1 MTAALQEPGTDQAT
15 EQAGQPDAPS
25 QTAPDHP
32 APPQADP
39 AAQADNAPRAY
50 IPATPTRYT
59 QRSDGWTPDRQ
70 RGFLERIAE
79 GATVDE
85 ASASVGLSPGAAYTL
100 RRRAA
105 GAAFAL
111 GWDAAKLVA
120 RPIVAETLF
129 LRAIGGQTER
139 VTRPDG
145 EVIERHRYDNRL
157 AMSLLNRLDR
167 HADATETTN
176 AATRMVAAEFDA
188 FLDIIGRDAGP
199 ARAGLFLGERL
210 EADVMGLG
218 AGAGA
223 GLEAREAAMAPI
235 LALARADRWLRSA
248 AGVAS
253 GIDIADLDPA
263 ARADWTAE
271 QWSRAE
277 AAGLLRL
284 APEPVPEPSREPAS
298 ALNGKPAAETPPYS
312 APAPA
317 SAPASA
323 LPVLHSELEDGRS
336 ADCPVWYDHVA
347 EGWRTCF
354 PPPTEYFGAEDG
366 VFGDDDYSRECS
378 DEEAIIL
385 DAPHDLET
393 AERVV
398 SEGADRDAW
407 FVVYAVD
414 NGLIDEAII
423 EGAGATDA
431 IRVARLAVTFDPL
444 RVVPPTPP
452 PTPPPTSPPTPPPVP
467 GSAAK
472 PAQPTQPADGS
483 SPQSPDTAPKSSTG
497 RSPAVRLLFDRDP
510 HEHLQ
515 QDQIRHFR

>member
-1 MTAALQEPGTDQAT
+1 MTAPLAPLA
-15 EQAGQPDAPS
+15 ASDAPS
-25 QTAPDHP
+25 HATLSPPQTAAQPEN
-32 APPQADP
+32 APPESTPLNGYA
-39 AAQADNAPRAY
+39 
-50 IPATPTRYT
+50 PATPARYT

-85 ASASVGLSPGAAYTL
+85 ASASVGLSSGAAYAL

-129 LRAIGGQTER
+129 LRAIAGQTER

-167 HADATETTN
+167 HADAAETAN

-188 FLDIIGRDAGP
+188 FLDIIARDAGP

-210 EADVMGLG
+210 DADAIQ

-223 GLEAREAAMAPI
+223 GPATGSAPSAAEAAMAPI

-253 GIDIADLDPA
+253 GIDVTDLDPA
-263 ARADWTAE
+263 ARADWTAA

-277 AAGLLRL
+277 AAGLLQL
-284 APEPVPEPSREPAS
+284 
-298 ALNGKPAAETPPYS
+298 

-317 SAPASA
+317 PEPAPDPALDPDLRPAAESAPASA
-323 LPVLHSELEDGRS
+323 LPVLHFDQDGR
-336 ADCPVWYDHVA
+336 DGVHPVWFDSISQ
-347 EGWRTCF
+347 GWRTCF
-354 PPPTEYFGAEDG
+354 PPPDPYFNTEDG
-366 VFGDDDYSRECS
+366 LFGEDTYSRECS

-385 DAPHDLET
+385 DAPRDREI
-393 AERVV
+393 AERTIT
-398 SEGADRDAW
+398 EGVDRDTW
-407 FVVYAVD
+407 FVAYAIEG
-414 NGLIDEAII
+414 GLVDEAGA
-423 EGAGATDA
+423 EAAGATDA
-431 IRVARLAVTFDPL
+431 DRITTLAASFDPL
-444 RVVPPTPP
+444 GCDEPVARAPGARAGLDPVQSQRPDVP
-452 PTPPPTSPPTPPPVP
+452 SPPV
-467 GSAAK
+467 AA
-472 PAQPTQPADGS
+472 P
-483 SPQSPDTAPKSSTG
+483 APKSPIG
-497 RSPAVRLLFDRDP
+497 RSPAVRLLYDRDP

-515 QDQIRHFR
+515 QDQVRNLR

>member
-1 MTAALQEPGTDQAT
+1 MTAALQEYGTDPGIDLGTDQAA
-15 EQAGQPDAPS
+15 EPDACS
-25 QTAPDHP
+25 QTAP
-32 APPQADP
+32 APPQTNP
-39 AAQADNAPRAY
+39 AARAY
-50 IPATPTRYT
+50 IPVTPTRYT

-129 LRAIGGQTER
+129 LRAIAGQTER

-167 HADATETTN
+167 HADATETAN

-188 FLDIIGRDAGP
+188 FLDIIARDAGP

-210 EADVMGLG
+210 DADAIQ
-218 AGAGA
+218 AGAGPGTGSVPSA
-223 GLEAREAAMAPI
+223 AEAAMAPI

-253 GIDIADLDPA
+253 GIDVTDLDAA
-263 ARADWTAE
+263 ARADWTAA

-277 AAGLLRL
+277 AAGLLQL
-284 APEPVPEPSREPAS
+284 APDPAPEPAPDPVLDPD
-298 ALNGKPAAETPPYS
+298 LKPAVEN
-312 APAPA
+312 
-317 SAPASA
+317 APASA
-323 LPVLHSELEDGRS
+323 LPVLHFDQDGR
-336 ADCPVWYDHVA
+336 DGDHPVWFDSISQ
-347 EGWRTCF
+347 GWRTCF
-354 PPPTEYFGAEDG
+354 PPPDPYFNTEDG
-366 VFGDDDYSRECS
+366 LFGEDTYSRECS

-385 DAPHDLET
+385 DAPRDREI
-393 AERVV
+393 AERTIT
-398 SEGADRDAW
+398 EGVDRDTW
-407 FVVYAVD
+407 FVAYAID
-414 NGLIDEAII
+414 GGLVDEAGA
-423 EGAGATDA
+423 EAAGATDA
-431 IRVARLAVTFDPL
+431 DRIATLAASFDPL
-444 RVVPPTPP
+444 GCDEPVAPAPGVRAGLDPGQPQRPDVP
-452 PTPPPTSPPTPPPVP
+452 SPPVATP
-467 GSAAK
+467 
-472 PAQPTQPADGS
+472 
-483 SPQSPDTAPKSSTG
+483 APKSSTG
-497 RSPAVRLLFDRDP
+497 RSPAVRLLYDRDP

-515 QDQIRHFR
+515 QDQVRHLR

>member
-1 MTAALQEPGTDQAT
+1 MTAALQEPGTDQGP
-15 EQAGQPDAPS
+15 EQAGQPEAPS

-39 AAQADNAPRAY
+39 APQTDHAPRAY
-50 IPATPTRYT
+50 TPATPTRYT

-129 LRAIGGQTER
+129 LRAIAGQTER

-167 HADATETTN
+167 HADATETAN

-188 FLDIIGRDAGP
+188 FLDIIARDAGP

-210 EADVMGLG
+210 DADAIQ
-218 AGAGA
+218 AGAGPGTGSTPSA
-223 GLEAREAAMAPI
+223 VEAAMAPI

-253 GIDIADLDPA
+253 GIDVSDLDPA

-277 AAGLLRL
+277 AAGLLRP
-284 APEPVPEPSREPAS
+284 APEPELEAP
-298 ALNGKPAAETPPYS
+298 PAAAPPDAATPSAET
-312 APAPA
+312 
-317 SAPASA
+317 APASA
-323 LPVLHSELEDGRS
+323 LPILHSALQDGRI
-336 ADCPVWYDHVA
+336 ADCPVWYDHAA

-354 PPPTEYFGAEDG
+354 PPPTEYFGTEEG
-366 VFGDDDYSRECS
+366 VFGNDDYSRECS

-385 DAPHDLET
+385 EAPRDREL

-398 SEGADRDAW
+398 SEGADRDTW
-407 FVVYAVD
+407 FVGYAVD
-414 NGLIDEAII
+414 SGLIDEAVAQ
-423 EGAGATDA
+423 GAGATDA
-431 IRVARLAVTFDPL
+431 DRVARLAVTFDPL
-444 RVVPPTPP
+444 RVP
-452 PTPPPTSPPTPPPVP
+452 SPMP
-467 GSAAK
+467 AAQSG

-483 SPQSPDTAPKSSTG
+483 SPQSPDAAPKSPIG
-497 RSPAVRLLFDRDP
+497 RSPAVRLLYDRDP

-515 QDQIRHFR
+515 QDQVRHLW

>member
-1 MTAALQEPGTDQAT
+1 MTVALQYHGIDRAT
-15 EQAGQPDAPS
+15 ERAGDPETQS
-25 QTAPDHP
+25 QTALDHP
-32 APPQADP
+32 APPHADP
-39 AAQADNAPRAY
+39 ATQTDNAPRAY
-50 IPATPTRYT
+50 VPATPARYT

-129 LRAIGGQTER
+129 LRAIAGQTER

-167 HADATETTN
+167 HADAAETAN

-188 FLDIIGRDAGP
+188 FLDIIARDAGP

-210 EADVMGLG
+210 DADAIQ
-218 AGAGA
+218 AGAGTGPA
-223 GLEAREAAMAPI
+223 TGSAPSAAEAAMAPI

-248 AGVAS
+248 AGVAA

-263 ARADWTAE
+263 ARAGWTAE

-277 AAGLLRL
+277 AAGLLCL
-284 APEPVPEPSREPAS
+284 APEPEPEAPPTA
-298 ALNGKPAAETPPYS
+298 APPAAPSNAATPSAETS
-312 APAPA
+312 
-317 SAPASA
+317 PASA
-323 LPVLHSELEDGRS
+323 LPILHSELQDGRI

-347 EGWRTCF
+347 EGWRTSF
-354 PPPTEYFGAEDG
+354 PPPTEYFGTEDG

-385 DAPHDLET
+385 EAPRDREI

-398 SEGADRDAW
+398 SEGVDRDMW
-407 FVVYAVD
+407 FVGYAID
-414 NGLIDEAII
+414 CGLIDEAKVQ
-423 EGAGATDA
+423 GAGATDA
-431 IRVARLAVTFDPL
+431 DRVARLAVTFDPL
-444 RVVPPTPP
+444 RVAPPIPAAQSRPVQPQRPDVP
-452 PTPPPTSPPTPPPVP
+452 SPPD
-467 GSAAK
+467 AA
-472 PAQPTQPADGS
+472 P
-483 SPQSPDTAPKSSTG
+483 APKSPIG
-497 RSPAVRLLFDRDP
+497 RSPAVRLLYDRDP

-515 QDQIRHFR
+515 QDQVRNLR

>member
-1 MTAALQEPGTDQAT
+1 MTAALQEPGLDQAT
-15 EQAGQPDAPS
+15 EQADESDAPS

-39 AAQADNAPRAY
+39 AAQAHPAPQTDHAPRAY
-50 IPATPTRYT
+50 VPATPTRYT

-85 ASASVGLSPGAAYTL
+85 ASASVCLSPGAAYTL

-129 LRAIGGQTER
+129 LRAIAGQTER

-167 HADATETTN
+167 HADATETAN

-188 FLDIIGRDAGP
+188 FLDIIARDAGP

-210 EADVMGLG
+210 DADAIQ

-223 GLEAREAAMAPI
+223 GPATGSAPSAAEAAMAPI

-253 GIDIADLDPA
+253 GIDVSDLDPA
-263 ARADWTAE
+263 ARAGWTAA

-277 AAGLLRL
+277 AAGLLQL
-284 APEPVPEPSREPAS
+284 APNPVPEPEPDPV
-298 ALNGKPAAETPPYS
+298 LDPDLKPAVEN
-312 APAPA
+312 
-317 SAPASA
+317 APASA
-323 LPVLHSELEDGRS
+323 LPVLHFDQDGR
-336 ADCPVWYDHVA
+336 DGVHPVWFDSISQ
-347 EGWRTCF
+347 GWRTCF
-354 PPPTEYFGAEDG
+354 PPPDPYFNTEDG
-366 VFGDDDYSRECS
+366 LFGEDMYSRECS
-378 DEEAIIL
+378 DDEAIIL
-385 DAPHDLET
+385 DAPRDREI
-393 AERVV
+393 AERTIT
-398 SEGADRDAW
+398 EGVDRDTW
-407 FVVYAVD
+407 FVAYAID
-414 NGLIDEAII
+414 GGLVDEAGA
-423 EGAGATDA
+423 EAAGATYADRIA
-431 IRVARLAVTFDPL
+431 ALAASFDPL
-444 RVVPPTPP
+444 GCDEPVAPRPGAREGLDPGQPQRPDVP
-452 PTPPPTSPPTPPPVP
+452 SPPV
-467 GSAAK
+467 AA
-472 PAQPTQPADGS
+472 P
-483 SPQSPDTAPKSSTG
+483 APKSSTG
-497 RSPAVRLLFDRDP
+497 RSPAVRLLYDRDP

-515 QDQIRHFR
+515 QDQVRHLR

>member
-15 EQAGQPDAPS
+15 EQAGEPEAPS

-39 AAQADNAPRAY
+39 APQTDPAAPTDNAACAY

-129 LRAIGGQTER
+129 LRAIAGQTER

-167 HADATETTN
+167 HADAAETAN

-188 FLDIIGRDAGP
+188 FLDIIARDAGP

-210 EADVMGLG
+210 DADAIQPG
-218 AGAGA
+218 AGAGPGMGSA
-223 GLEAREAAMAPI
+223 PSAAEAAMAPI

-248 AGVAS
+248 AGVVS
-253 GIDIADLDPA
+253 GIDVTDLDPA
-263 ARADWTAE
+263 ARGDWTAA

-277 AAGLLRL
+277 AAGLLQL
-284 APEPVPEPSREPAS
+284 APDPAPEPAPDPD
-298 ALNGKPAAETPPYS
+298 LKPAAE
-312 APAPA
+312 

-323 LPVLHSELEDGRS
+323 LPVLHFDQDGR
-336 ADCPVWYDHVA
+336 DGVHPVWFDSISQ
-347 EGWRTCF
+347 GWRTCF
-354 PPPTEYFGAEDG
+354 PPPDPYFNTEDG
-366 VFGDDDYSRECS
+366 LFGEDTYTRECS

-385 DAPHDLET
+385 DAPRDREI
-393 AERVV
+393 AERTIT
-398 SEGADRDAW
+398 EGVDRDTW
-407 FVVYAVD
+407 FVAYAID
-414 NGLIDEAII
+414 GGLVDEAGA
-423 EGAGATDA
+423 EAAGATDA
-431 IRVARLAVTFDPL
+431 DRITTLAASFDPL
-444 RVVPPTPP
+444 GCDEPVAPAPGARAGFDPGQPQRPDVP
-452 PTPPPTSPPTPPPVP
+452 SPPV
-467 GSAAK
+467 AA
-472 PAQPTQPADGS
+472 P
-483 SPQSPDTAPKSSTG
+483 APKSSTG
-497 RSPAVRLLFDRDP
+497 RSPAVRLLYDRDP

-515 QDQIRHFR
+515 QDQVRHLR

>member
-1 MTAALQEPGTDQAT
+1 MTAPLAPLA
-15 EQAGQPDAPS
+15 ASDAPPHA
-25 QTAPDHP
+25 TP
-32 APPQADP
+32 APPQT
-39 AAQADNAPRAY
+39 AAHPENAPQEAAPPHDY
-50 IPATPTRYT
+50 APATPARYT

-85 ASASVGLSPGAAYTL
+85 ASTSVGLSPGAAYSL
-100 RRRAA
+100 RRRAV

-129 LRAIGGQTER
+129 LRAIAGQTER

-145 EVIERHRYDNRL
+145 AVIERHRYDNRL

-167 HADATETTN
+167 HADTAETAN

-188 FLDIIGRDAGP
+188 FLDIIARDAGP

-210 EADVMGLG
+210 ETDATGLG
-218 AGAGA
+218 AGPGTGA
-223 GLEAREAAMAPI
+223 GPGGAEAAMAPI

-284 APEPVPEPSREPAS
+284 APAPAPEYAPRSAPEPAS
-298 ALNGKPAAETPPYS
+298 APGFDPDTET
-312 APAPA
+312 
-317 SAPASA
+317 APASA
-323 LPVLHSELEDGRS
+323 LSILHSDLQDGRDP
-336 ADCPVWYDHVA
+336 DCPVWYDHIA
-347 EGWRTCF
+347 EGWRTRF
-354 PPPTEYFGAEDG
+354 PPPPEYFGTEDG

-378 DEEAIIL
+378 DDEAIIL
-385 DAPHDLET
+385 EAPREREI

-398 SEGADRDAW
+398 SEGADRDLW
-407 FVVYAVD
+407 FVGYAID
-414 NGLIDEAII
+414 CGLIDEASVAA
-423 EGAGATDA
+423 AGMTDA
-431 IRVARLAVTFDPL
+431 DRVARLAGTFDPL
-444 RVVPPTPP
+444 QVPPPIAEP
-452 PTPPPTSPPTPPPVP
+452 EP
-467 GSAAK
+467 G
-472 PAQPTQPADGS
+472 PGQPTLQADGS
-483 SPQSPDTAPKSSTG
+483 SPRPPDAAPNSPIG
-497 RSPAVRLLFDRDP
+497 RSPAVTLLDDRNF

-515 QDQIRHFR
+515 QDQVRHLR

>member
-1 MTAALQEPGTDQAT
+1 MTAALQQHGIDQAT

-50 IPATPTRYT
+50 VPATPTRYT

-129 LRAIGGQTER
+129 VRAIAGQTER

-167 HADATETTN
+167 HADATETAN

-188 FLDIIGRDAGP
+188 FLDIIARDAGP

-210 EADVMGLG
+210 PSDAIGDGP
-218 AGAGA
+218 A
-223 GLEAREAAMAPI
+223 EAAMAPI
-235 LALARADRWLRSA
+235 LALARADRWLRTG
-248 AGVAS
+248 AGLAS
-253 GIDIADLDPA
+253 EIDTADLDPA
-263 ARADWTAE
+263 ARATWTAE
-271 QWSRAE
+271 QWARAE

-284 APEPVPEPSREPAS
+284 APEPAPEPQPEPEPAPP
-298 ALNGKPAAETPPYS
+298 AQPPAKP
-312 APAPA
+312 
-317 SAPASA
+317 APASA
-323 LPVLHSELEDGRS
+323 LPILHSDPHEGRVG
-336 ADCPVWYDHVA
+336 DFPVWYDHVV
-347 EGWRTCF
+347 GRWRTCF
-354 PPPTEYFGAEDG
+354 PPPQPYFGEEKG
-366 VFGDDDYSRECS
+366 VFGDDDYSRQCS
-378 DEEAIIL
+378 DDEGIIL
-385 DAPHDLET
+385 EAPRDREI

-398 SEGADRDAW
+398 TESADRDTW
-407 FVVYAVD
+407 FVTYAIEAGLVD
-414 NGLIDEAII
+414 DATAESS
-423 EGAGATDA
+423 GATDA
-431 IRVARLAVTFDPL
+431 RRVAGLAWAFDPL
-444 RVVPPTPP
+444 RPSLLDAPPDPEPQQAGRVVAD
-452 PTPPPTSPPTPPPVP
+452 PVQSYP
-467 GSAAK
+467 G
-472 PAQPTQPADGS
+472 PS
-483 SPQSPDTAPKSSTG
+483 SPGPSYPGQSQRGDDPPLWRAGPAPNSRIG
-497 RSPAVRLLFDRDP
+497 RSPAVTLIDGNP

-515 QDQIRHFR
+515 QDQVRYLW

>member
-1 MTAALQEPGTDQAT
+1 MTAVLAEPLIERASEPTP
-15 EQAGQPDAPS
+15 E
-25 QTAPDHP
+25 P
-32 APPQADP
+32 APHHPADP
-39 AAQADNAPRAY
+39 ANQPHTEHAPYA
-50 IPATPTRYT
+50 PATPARYT
-59 QRSDGWTPDRQ
+59 QRLDGWTPDRQ

-85 ASASVGLSPGAAYTL
+85 ASASVGLSPGAAYSL

-129 LRAIGGQTER
+129 LRAIAGQTER

-167 HADATETTN
+167 HADVTETAN

-210 EADVMGLG
+210 DTDVIGTG
-218 AGAGA
+218 AGPGA
-223 GLEAREAAMAPI
+223 MEAAMAPILAPI

-253 GIDIADLDPA
+253 GIDVTDLDPA
-263 ARADWTAE
+263 ARAGWTAE

-284 APEPVPEPSREPAS
+284 APEPDPQPSPQPAPEPVIDTV
-298 ALNGKPAAETPPYS
+298 AETS
-312 APAPA
+312 
-317 SAPASA
+317 PASA
-323 LPVLHSELEDGRS
+323 LPILHSRLEDGRNG
-336 ADCPVWYDHVA
+336 DCPVWFDTVTQ
-347 EGWRTCF
+347 GWRTCF
-354 PPPTEYFGAEDG
+354 PPPEPYFGTEG
-366 VFGDDDYSRECS
+366 GLFGDDDYSRECS

-385 DAPHDLET
+385 EAPRDREI
-393 AERVV
+393 AERTVT
-398 SEGADRDAW
+398 EGADRDTW
-407 FVVYAVD
+407 FVGYAIEGNLV
-414 NGLIDEAII
+414 DEAGA
-423 EGAGATDA
+423 EAAGATDA
-431 IRVARLAVTFDPL
+431 DRVVAIACAVDPL
-444 RVVPPTPP
+444 RGDAFDPEPGPKPGPRSGPKPGPVQSHHTDVP
-452 PTPPPTSPPTPPPVP
+452 SPPCAEPE
-467 GSAAK
+467 
-472 PAQPTQPADGS
+472 
-483 SPQSPDTAPKSSTG
+483 PKSQAG
-497 RSPAVRLLFDRDP
+497 RSPAVRNLFDRDP

-515 QDQIRHFR
+515 QDQVRNLW